1 MSSLFQLQSLSSLT
15 VSSFL
20 PPLPLVGLITSTNA
34 LIYAYCEHI
43 FLNPLSDRSVPP
55 ATIRRVWQKCF
66 PPGFVLV
73 ATSRIGS
80 IASGVAGY
88 RAADPDSAAGTLYA
102 AAIAFTVV
110 HFAFLPWA
118 RDHLLPIL
126 DKNPTK
132 ESDEK
137 IHEGNKNFIRIDIYR
152 TLASE
157 VPAFL
162 CFLGATLEYLK
173 L

>member
-43 FLNPLSDRSVPP
+43 FLSPLSDPSVPP

-88 RAADPDSAAGTLYA
+88 RAAGPDSAAGTLYA

-110 HFAFLPWA
+110 HFAFLPWVFSPFLFLVVVSGRF
-118 RDHLLPIL
+118 RDMT
-126 DKNPTK
+126 N
-132 ESDEK
+132 
-137 IHEGNKNFIRIDIYR
+137 
-152 TLASE
+152 
-157 VPAFL
+157 
-162 CFLGATLEYLK
+162 AT
-173 L
+173 